1 MARIVGVH
9 GVGKQRLG
17 GNTLLKDWEPA
28 LADGL
33 DRAGGIRLGPG
44 EMRMA
49 FYGDLFR
56 PPGHTLAIGDPMF
69 TADDI
74 DDEGFEGFEAEL
86 LLEWWTEAARTD
98 PAVPPPGATDTL
110 TRSPRAVQT
119 ALRVLQHSRFFADIS
134 LRALVFDL
142 KQVRRYLTDD
152 DLRAAARGRV
162 EEAIGPDTRVVV
174 AHSLGSVV
182 AYEALCARPGHQVR
196 ALVTLGSPL
205 GMRMVY
211 DRLRPEPGGWPS
223 TSTWTNVVDE
233 GDVVAAVKDLSLFF
247 GTGVTGKGVAGMGV
261 VGKVV
266 HNGSH
271 AHDATLYLT
280 AKETGDAVAEGLGTP

>member
-17 GNTLLKDWEPA
+17 SRTLLKDWEPA

-33 DRAGGIRLGPG
+33 DRAGGPELAPG
-44 EMRMA
+44 DLRMA

-56 PPGHTLAIGDPMF
+56 PAGHTLAVGDPMF
-69 TADDI
+69 TAADV
-74 DDEGFEGFEAEL
+74 DELETEL
-86 LLEWWTEAARTD
+86 LLEWWAAAARVD
-98 PAVPPPGATDTL
+98 PAVPPPGGDTL
-110 TRSPRAVQT
+110 ARSPRAAQT
-119 ALRVLQHSRFFADIS
+119 ALRVLQHSRHFAGLT

-142 KQVRRYLTDD
+142 KQVRRYLTDET
-152 DLRAAARGRV
+152 LRAAARSRV

-182 AYEALCARPGHQVR
+182 AYEALCARQGHGVR

-205 GMRMVY
+205 GMRMVV
-211 DRLRPEPGGWPS
+211 DRLRPGPETWPG
-223 TSTWTNVVDE
+223 TSSWTNVVDE
-233 GDVVAAVKDLSLFF
+233 GDVVAAVKDLSLFY
-247 GTGVTGKGVAGMGV
+247 GTGV
-261 VGKVV
+261 VGRVV

-271 AHDATLYLT
+271 AHDAALYLT
-280 AKETGDAVAEGLGTP
+280 AKETGEAVAEGLA

>member
-1 MARIVGVH
+1 MH

-17 GNTLLKDWEPA
+17 SNTLLKDWEPA

-33 DRAGGIRLGPG
+33 DRAGGPQLVSGDLH
-44 EMRMA
+44 MA

-56 PPGHTLAIGDPMF
+56 PAGHTLAVGDPMF
-69 TADDI
+69 TADDV
-74 DDEGFEGFEAEL
+74 DEPEAEL
-86 LLEWWTEAARTD
+86 LMEWWAACARVD
-98 PAVPPPGATDTL
+98 PAVPPPGADTL
-110 TRSPRAVQT
+110 ARSPRAVQT
-119 ALRVLQHSRFFADIS
+119 ALRVLQHSRFFGGLS

-142 KQVRRYLTDD
+142 KQVRRYLTDE
-152 DLRAAARGRV
+152 DLRVAARTKV

-182 AYEALCARPGHQVR
+182 AFEALCERPGHGVR

-205 GMRMVY
+205 GMRMVV
-211 DRLRPEPGGWPS
+211 DRLRPGPETWPGTAS
-223 TSTWTNVVDE
+223 WTNVVDE

-247 GTGVTGKGVAGMGV
+247 GTGV

-280 AKETGDAVAEGLGTP
+280 AKETGEAVAEGLA

>member
-33 DRAGGIRLGPG
+33 DRAGSSPFGPG
-44 EMRMA
+44 EFRMA

-56 PPGHTLAIGDPMF
+56 PPGHTLAVGDPMF
-69 TADDI
+69 TPDDV
-74 DDEGFEGFEAEL
+74 DEGFETEL
-86 LLEWWTEAARTD
+86 LLEWWAECARTD

-110 TRSPRAVQT
+110 ARSPRAVQT
-119 ALRVLQHSRFFADIS
+119 ALRVLQHSRFFADVS

-152 DLRAAARGRV
+152 GLRAAARARV
-162 EEAIGPDTRVVV
+162 QEAIEPDTRVVV

-205 GMRMVY
+205 GMRMVL
-211 DRLRPEPGGWPS
+211 DRLRPEPGGWPG
-223 TSTWTNVVDE
+223 TSAWANVVDE
-233 GDVVAAVKDLSLFF
+233 SDVVAAVKDLSPFF
-247 GTGVTGKGVAGMGV
+247 GTGVT
-261 VGKVV
+261 GKVV

-280 AKETGDAVAEGLGTP
+280 AKETGEAVAEGLAEGLA

>member
-17 GNTLLKDWEPA
+17 GNTLLKDWKPA

-33 DRAGGIRLGPG
+33 DRAGRGTGLGPDDL
-44 EMRMA
+44 RIA

-56 PPGHTLAIGDPMF
+56 PPGHTLAVGDPVF
-69 TADDI
+69 TADDV
-74 DDEGFEGFEAEL
+74 DEGFETEL
-86 LLEWWTEAARTD
+86 LLEWWTAAARTD
-98 PAVPPPGATDTL
+98 PAVPPPGADTL
-110 TRSPRAVQT
+110 ARSPRAVQT
-119 ALRVLQHSRFFADIS
+119 ALRVLQHSRFFADLS

-152 DLRAAARGRV
+152 ALRAAARARV
-162 EEAIGPDTRVVV
+162 AEAIGPDTRVVV

-182 AYEALCARPGHQVR
+182 AYEALCARPDHRVR

-211 DRLRPEPGGWPS
+211 DRLRPEPGGWPG
-223 TSTWTNVVDE
+223 TSVWTNVVDE
-233 GDVVAAVKDLSLFF
+233 GDVVAAVRDLSLFF
-247 GTGVTGKGVAGMGV
+247 GTGSGTGAAGKGVE
-261 VGKVV
+261 GKVV

-280 AKETGDAVAEGLGTP
+280 AKETGEAVAEGLRPA

>member
-17 GNTLLKDWEPA
+17 SKTLLKDWEPA

-33 DRAGGIRLGPG
+33 DRAGAPQLASGDLH
-44 EMRMA
+44 MA

-56 PPGHTLAIGDPMF
+56 PAGHTLAVGDPMF
-69 TADDI
+69 TADDV
-74 DDEGFEGFEAEL
+74 DEVEAEL
-86 LLEWWTEAARTD
+86 LMEWWAACARVD
-98 PAVPPPGATDTL
+98 PAVPPPGGDTL
-110 TRSPRAVQT
+110 VRSPRAVQT
-119 ALRVLQHSRFFADIS
+119 ALRVLQHSRFFGGIS

-142 KQVRRYLTDD
+142 KQVRRYLTDE
-152 DLRAAARGRV
+152 DLRVAARKAV

-182 AYEALCARPGHQVR
+182 AYEALCAREGHGVR

-205 GMRMVY
+205 GMRMVV
-211 DRLRPEPGGWPS
+211 DRLRPGPETWPGTES
-223 TSTWTNVVDE
+223 WTNVVDE

-247 GTGVTGKGVAGMGV
+247 GTGV

-280 AKETGDAVAEGLGTP
+280 AEETGEAVAEGLA

>member
-17 GNTLLKDWEPA
+17 SKTLLKEWEPA

-33 DRAGGIRLGPG
+33 DLAGGPELTPG
-44 EMRMA
+44 DLRMA

-56 PPGHTLAIGDPMF
+56 PPGHTLAVGDPMF
-69 TADDI
+69 TAKDVED
-74 DDEGFEGFEAEL
+74 GFESEL
-86 LLEWWTEAARTD
+86 LLEWWAEAARVD
-98 PAVPPPGATDTL
+98 PGVPPPGGDTL
-110 TRSPRAVQT
+110 VRSPRAAQA
-119 ALRVLQHSRFFADIS
+119 ALRVLQHSRYFADVT
-134 LRALVFDL
+134 LRGLVFDL
-142 KQVRRYLTDD
+142 KQVRRYLLDEE
-152 DLRAAARGRV
+152 LRAAARSLV

-182 AYEALCARPGHQVR
+182 AFEALCALEGHGVR

-205 GMRMVY
+205 GMRMVV
-211 DRLRPEPGGWPS
+211 DRLRPGPETWPGTAS
-223 TSTWTNVVDE
+223 WTNIVDE

-247 GTGVTGKGVAGMGV
+247 GTNV

-280 AKETGDAVAEGLGTP
+280 AKETGAAVAEGLA

>member
-17 GNTLLKDWEPA
+17 SNTLLKDWEPA

-33 DRAGGIRLGPG
+33 DRAAGPQLASG
-44 EMRMA
+44 DLHMA

-56 PPGHTLAIGDPMF
+56 PAGHTLAVGDPMF
-69 TADDI
+69 TADDV
-74 DDEGFEGFEAEL
+74 DELETEL
-86 LLEWWTEAARTD
+86 LMDWWAACARVD
-98 PAVPPPGATDTL
+98 ASVPPPGGDTL
-110 TRSPRAVQT
+110 ARSPRAVQT
-119 ALRVLQHSRFFADIS
+119 ALRVLQHSRFFGGVS

-142 KQVRRYLTDD
+142 KQVRRYLTDE
-152 DLRAAARGRV
+152 DLRVAARKKV
-162 EEAIGPDTRVVV
+162 EEAIGPETRVVV

-182 AYEALCARPGHQVR
+182 AYEALCAREGHGVR

-205 GMRMVY
+205 GMRMVV
-211 DRLRPEPGGWPS
+211 DRLRPGPETWPGTAS
-223 TSTWTNVVDE
+223 WTNVVDA
-233 GDVVAAVKDLSLFF
+233 GDVVAAVRDLSMFF
-247 GTGVTGKGVAGMGV
+247 GTGV

-280 AKETGDAVAEGLGTP
+280 AKETGEAVAEGLA

>member
-17 GNTLLKDWEPA
+17 SKTLLKDWEPA

-33 DRAGGIRLGPG
+33 DLAGGPELTPG
-44 EMRMA
+44 DLRMA

-56 PPGHTLAIGDPMF
+56 PPGHTLAVGDPMF
-69 TADDI
+69 TAEDVED
-74 DDEGFEGFEAEL
+74 GFESEL
-86 LLEWWTEAARTD
+86 LLEWWAEAARVD
-98 PAVPPPGATDTL
+98 PGVPPPGGDTL
-110 TRSPRAVQT
+110 ARSPRAVQT
-119 ALRVLQHSRFFADIS
+119 ALRVLQHSRFFGDVT

-142 KQVRRYLTDD
+142 KQVRRYLLDGE
-152 DLRAAARGRV
+152 LREAARSRV

-182 AYEALCARPGHQVR
+182 AYEALCALDGHGVR

-205 GMRMVY
+205 GMRMVV
-211 DRLRPEPGGWPS
+211 DRLRPGPETWPGTAS
-223 TSTWTNVVDE
+223 WTNVVDQ
-233 GDVVAAVKDLSLFF
+233 GDVVAAVRDLSLFF
-247 GTGVTGKGVAGMGV
+247 GTGVAGR
-261 VGKVV
+261 VV

-280 AKETGDAVAEGLGTP
+280 AKETGEAVAEGLA

>member
-17 GNTLLKDWEPA
+17 GNTMAKDWVPA

-33 DRAGGIRLGPG
+33 ERAAGPTLTAG
-44 EMRMA
+44 DLRMA

-56 PPGHTLAIGDPMF
+56 PAGHTLAVGDPVF
-69 TADDI
+69 TADDVE
-74 DDEGFEGFEAEL
+74 DGFEAEL
-86 LLEWWTEAARTD
+86 LLEWWTACARTD
-98 PAVPPPGATDTL
+98 PAVPAPGGDTL
-110 TRSPRAVQT
+110 ARSPRAAQT
-119 ALRVLQHSRFFADIS
+119 ALRVLQHSRFFADVS

-152 DLRAAARGRV
+152 ALRAEARGRV

-182 AYEALCARPGHQVR
+182 AYEALCARPDHQVR

-205 GMRMVY
+205 GMRMVFE
-211 DRLRPEPGGWPS
+211 RLRPEPGAWPG
-223 TSTWTNVVDE
+223 TWTWTNIVDE

-247 GTGVTGKGVAGMGV
+247 GAGLTGKGRGV
-261 VGKVV
+261 TGKVV

-280 AKETGDAVAEGLGTP
+280 AKETGEAVAEGLA

>member
-17 GNTLLKDWEPA
+17 SRTLAKDWEPA

-33 DRAGGIRLGPG
+33 DRAGGRLAPG
-44 EMRMA
+44 DFHMA

-56 PPGHTLAIGDPMF
+56 PPGHTLAVGDPVF
-69 TADDI
+69 TAADVE
-74 DDEGFEGFEAEL
+74 EGLEAEL
-86 LLEWWTEAARTD
+86 LLEWWTACARTD
-98 PAVPPPGATDTL
+98 PAVPPPGGDTL
-110 TRSPRAVQT
+110 ARSPKAVQT
-119 ALRVLQHSRFFADIS
+119 ALRVLQHSRFFADLS

-152 DLRAAARGRV
+152 DLRAEARARV

-205 GMRMVY
+205 GMRMVF
-211 DRLRPEPGGWPS
+211 DRLRPEPGGWPG
-223 TSTWTNVVDE
+223 TTAWTNVVDE

-247 GTGVTGKGVAGMGV
+247 GTGVA
-261 VGKVV
+261 GKVV
-266 HNGSH
+266 HNGTH

-280 AKETGDAVAEGLGTP
+280 AKETGEAVAEGLE

>member
-17 GNTLLKDWEPA
+17 SHTLLKDWEPA

-33 DRAGGIRLGPG
+33 ARADGPG
-44 EMRMA
+44 LGTGDLGIA

-56 PPGHTLAIGDPMF
+56 PAGHHLAVGDPMF
-69 TADDI
+69 TADDV
-74 DDEGFEGFEAEL
+74 DEFEAEL
-86 LLEWWTEAARTD
+86 LLEWWAACARTD
-98 PAVPPPGATDTL
+98 TAVPPPGADTL
-110 TRSPRAVQT
+110 ARSPRAVQT
-119 ALRVLQHSRFFADIS
+119 ALRVLQRSRYFAELS

-142 KQVRRYLTDD
+142 KQVRRYLLDD
-152 DLRAAARGRV
+152 GLRAAARNRV

-182 AYEALCARPGHQVR
+182 AYEALCALPGHQVR
-196 ALVTLGSPL
+196 ALVTFGSPL
-205 GMRMVY
+205 GMRMIF
-211 DRLRPEPGGWPS
+211 DRLLPEPGGWPS
-223 TSTWTNVVDE
+223 DAGALRWTNVVDE

-247 GTGVTGKGVAGMGV
+247 GTGVDGR
-261 VGKVV
+261 VV

-280 AKETGDAVAEGLGTP
+280 AKETGEAVAEGLA

>member
-17 GNTLLKDWEPA
+17 SNTLLKDWEPA

-33 DRAGGIRLGPG
+33 DRAGGPQLVSGDLH
-44 EMRMA
+44 MA

-56 PPGHTLAIGDPMF
+56 PAGHTLAVGDPMF
-69 TADDI
+69 TADDV
-74 DDEGFEGFEAEL
+74 DEPEAEL
-86 LLEWWTEAARTD
+86 LMEWWAACARVD
-98 PAVPPPGATDTL
+98 PAVPPPGADTL
-110 TRSPRAVQT
+110 ARSPRAVQT
-119 ALRVLQHSRFFADIS
+119 ALRVLQHSRFFGGLS

-142 KQVRRYLTDD
+142 KQVRRYLTDE
-152 DLRAAARGRV
+152 DLRVAARRKV

-174 AHSLGSVV
+174 APSLGSVV
-182 AYEALCARPGHQVR
+182 AFEALCERPGHGVR

-205 GMRMVY
+205 GMRMVV
-211 DRLRPEPGGWPS
+211 DRLRPGPETWPGTAS
-223 TSTWTNVVDE
+223 WTNVVDE

-247 GTGVTGKGVAGMGV
+247 GTGV

-280 AKETGDAVAEGLGTP
+280 AKETGEAVAEGLA

>member
-17 GNTLLKDWEPA
+17 SNTLLKDWEPA

-33 DRAGGIRLGPG
+33 DRAGGPRLASGDLH
-44 EMRMA
+44 MA

-56 PPGHTLAIGDPMF
+56 PPGRTLAVGDPMF
-69 TADDI
+69 TADDV
-74 DDEGFEGFEAEL
+74 DEAETEL
-86 LLEWWTEAARTD
+86 LMEWWAECARVD
-98 PAVPPPGATDTL
+98 PAVPPPGGDTL
-110 TRSPRAVQT
+110 ARSPRAAQT
-119 ALRVLQHSRFFADIS
+119 ALRVLQHSRFFGGLS

-142 KQVRRYLTDD
+142 KQVRRYLMDD
-152 DLRAAARGRV
+152 DLRVAARKQV

-182 AYEALCARPGHQVR
+182 AFEALCARPGHGVR

-205 GMRMVY
+205 GMRMVV
-211 DRLRPEPGGWPS
+211 DRLRPGPETWPGT
-223 TSTWTNVVDE
+223 TSWTNVIDE

-247 GTGVTGKGVAGMGV
+247 GTGV

-280 AKETGDAVAEGLGTP
+280 AKETGEAVAEGLA

>member
-17 GNTLLKDWEPA
+17 SKTLLKDWEPA

-33 DRAGGIRLGPG
+33 DRAGGPLLASGDLH
-44 EMRMA
+44 MA

-56 PPGHTLAIGDPMF
+56 PSGHTLAVGDPMF
-69 TADDI
+69 TADDV
-74 DDEGFEGFEAEL
+74 DEVEAEL
-86 LLEWWTEAARTD
+86 LMEWWAECARVD
-98 PAVPPPGATDTL
+98 PAVPPPGGDTL
-110 TRSPRAVQT
+110 VRSPRVAQT
-119 ALRVLQHSRFFADIS
+119 ALRVLQHSRFFGGLS

-142 KQVRRYLTDD
+142 KQVRRYLMDNN
-152 DLRAAARGRV
+152 LRVAARKKV

-182 AYEALCARPGHQVR
+182 AFEALCALDGHGVR

-205 GMRMVY
+205 GMRMVV
-211 DRLRPEPGGWPS
+211 DRLRPGPETWPRTAS
-223 TSTWTNVVDE
+223 WTNVVDE

-247 GTGVTGKGVAGMGV
+247 GTGV

-280 AKETGDAVAEGLGTP
+280 AKETGEAVAEGLA

>member
-9 GVGKQRLG
+9 GVGKQGLG
-17 GNTLLKDWEPA
+17 GNTLLKDWGPA

-33 DRAGGIRLGPG
+33 ERAQGPKPAPDDLH
-44 EMRMA
+44 MA

-56 PPGHTLAIGDPMF
+56 PVGHTLAVGDPMF
-69 TADDI
+69 TADDV
-74 DDEGFEGFEAEL
+74 DDFEAEL
-86 LLEWWTEAARTD
+86 LLEWWEASARTD
-98 PAVPPPGATDTL
+98 PGVPPPGADTL
-110 TRSPRAVQT
+110 ARAPRSVQT
-119 ALRVLQHSRFFADIS
+119 ALRVLQHSRFFAEVS

-152 DLRAAARGRV
+152 GLRASARSRV
-162 EEAIGPDTRVVV
+162 EDAIGPDTRVVV

-182 AYEALCARPGHQVR
+182 AYEALCARSDQQVR

-205 GMRMVY
+205 GMRMVF
-211 DRLRPEPGGWPS
+211 DRLRPAPGAWPGVDALR
-223 TSTWTNVVDE
+223 WTNVVDE

-247 GTGVTGKGVAGMGV
+247 GTGVTGK
-261 VGKVV
+261 VV

-280 AKETGDAVAEGLGTP
+280 AKETGEAVAEGLS

>member
-17 GNTLLKDWEPA
+17 SKTLLKDWEPA

-33 DRAGGIRLGPG
+33 DRAGGPLLASGDLH
-44 EMRMA
+44 MA

-56 PPGHTLAIGDPMF
+56 PSGHTLAVGDPMF
-69 TADDI
+69 TADDV
-74 DDEGFEGFEAEL
+74 DEVEAEL
-86 LLEWWTEAARTD
+86 LMEWWAECARVD
-98 PAVPPPGATDTL
+98 PAVPSPGGDTL
-110 TRSPRAVQT
+110 VRSPRVAQT
-119 ALRVLQHSRFFADIS
+119 ALRVLQHSRFFGGLS

-142 KQVRRYLTDD
+142 KQVRRYLMDNN
-152 DLRAAARGRV
+152 LRVAARKKV

-182 AYEALCARPGHQVR
+182 AFEALCALDGHGVR

-205 GMRMVY
+205 GMRMVV
-211 DRLRPEPGGWPS
+211 DRLRPGPETWPRTAS
-223 TSTWTNVVDE
+223 WTNVVDE

-247 GTGVTGKGVAGMGV
+247 GTGV

-280 AKETGDAVAEGLGTP
+280 AKETGEAVAEGLA

>member
-17 GNTLLKDWEPA
+17 SSTLLKDWEPA

-33 DRAGGIRLGPG
+33 ERAGGPRLGDG
-44 EMRMA
+44 DLRMA

-56 PPGHTLAIGDPMF
+56 PQGGTLAVGDPMF
-69 TADDI
+69 TEEDVEDGL
-74 DDEGFEGFEAEL
+74 ETEL
-86 LLEWWTEAARTD
+86 LLEWWTAGARAD
-98 PAVPPPGATDTL
+98 SAVPPPGGDTL
-110 TRSPRAVQT
+110 ARSPRAVQT
-119 ALRVLQHSRFFADIS
+119 ALRVLQHSRFFAGLT
-134 LRALVFDL
+134 LRGLVFDL
-142 KQVRRYLTDD
+142 KQVRRYLTDEE
-152 DLRAAARGRV
+152 LRAAARGRV
-162 EEAIGPDTRVVV
+162 TEAIGPDTRVVV

-182 AYEALCARPGHQVR
+182 AYEALCALPGHQVR

-205 GMRMVY
+205 GMRMVF
-211 DRLRPEPGGWPS
+211 DRLRPEPGAWPGDAA
-223 TSTWTNVVDE
+223 TLRWTNVVDD

-247 GTGVTGKGVAGMGV
+247 GAGVGGT
-261 VGKVV
+261 VV

-280 AKETGDAVAEGLGTP
+280 AKETGEAVAEALA

>member
-17 GNTLLKDWEPA
+17 SNTLLKDWEPA

-33 DRAGGIRLGPG
+33 DRAGGPQLVSGDLH
-44 EMRMA
+44 MA

-56 PPGHTLAIGDPMF
+56 PAGHTLAVGDPMF
-69 TADDI
+69 TADDV
-74 DDEGFEGFEAEL
+74 DEPEAEL
-86 LLEWWTEAARTD
+86 LMQWWAACARVD
-98 PAVPPPGATDTL
+98 PAVPPPGADTL
-110 TRSPRAVQT
+110 ARSPRAVQT
-119 ALRVLQHSRFFADIS
+119 ALRVLQHSRFFGGLS

-142 KQVRRYLTDD
+142 KQVRRYLTDE
-152 DLRAAARGRV
+152 DLRVAARRKV

-182 AYEALCARPGHQVR
+182 AFEALCERPGHGVR

-205 GMRMVY
+205 GMRMVV
-211 DRLRPEPGGWPS
+211 DRLRPGPETWPGTAS
-223 TSTWTNVVDE
+223 WTNVVDE

-247 GTGVTGKGVAGMGV
+247 GTGV

-280 AKETGDAVAEGLGTP
+280 AKETGEAVAEGLA

>member
-17 GNTLLKDWEPA
+17 SNTLAKDWEPA
-28 LADGL
+28 LSDGL
-33 DRAGGIRLGPG
+33 DRAGGQLAPG
-44 EMRMA
+44 DFHMA

-56 PPGHTLAIGDPMF
+56 PPGHTLAVGDPMF
-69 TADDI
+69 TADDV
-74 DDEGFEGFEAEL
+74 EEGFEAEL
-86 LLEWWTEAARTD
+86 LLEWWTACARTD
-98 PAVPPPGATDTL
+98 PAVPPPGADTL
-110 TRSPRAVQT
+110 ARSPRAVQT
-119 ALRVLQHSRFFADIS
+119 ALRVLQHSRFFADLS

-142 KQVRRYLTDD
+142 RQVRRYLTDD
-152 DLRAAARGRV
+152 DLRAAARARV

-182 AYEALCARPGHQVR
+182 AYEALCARPDHRVR

-205 GMRMVY
+205 GMRMVL
-211 DRLRPEPGGWPS
+211 DRLRPEPGGWPG
-223 TSTWTNVVDE
+223 TSSWTNVVDE

-247 GTGVTGKGVAGMGV
+247 GTGVTGK
-261 VGKVV
+261 VV

-280 AKETGDAVAEGLGTP
+280 AKETGEAVAEGLA

>member
-17 GNTLLKDWEPA
+17 SKTLLKDWEPA

-33 DRAGGIRLGPG
+33 DRAGGPQLAPDDLH
-44 EMRMA
+44 MA

-56 PPGHTLAIGDPMF
+56 PAGHTLAVGDPMF
-69 TADDI
+69 TAGDV
-74 DDEGFEGFEAEL
+74 DETETEL
-86 LLEWWTEAARTD
+86 LMAWWAQAARVD
-98 PAVPPPGATDTL
+98 PGVPPPGGDTL
-110 TRSPRAVQT
+110 VRSPRAVQT
-119 ALRVLQHSRFFADIS
+119 ALTVLQHSRFFGSLS

-142 KQVRRYLTDD
+142 KQVRRYLTDE
-152 DLRAAARGRV
+152 DLRVAARKKV

-182 AYEALCARPGHQVR
+182 AYEALCAREGHGVR

-205 GMRMVY
+205 GMRMVV
-211 DRLRPEPGGWPS
+211 DRLRPGPETWPGTAS
-223 TSTWTNVVDE
+223 WTNVVDE

-247 GTGVTGKGVAGMGV
+247 GTGV

-280 AKETGDAVAEGLGTP
+280 AKETGEAVAEGLA

>member
-17 GNTLLKDWEPA
+17 SNTLLKDWEPA

-33 DRAGGIRLGPG
+33 DRAGGPQLVSGDLH
-44 EMRMA
+44 MA

-56 PPGHTLAIGDPMF
+56 PAGHTLAVGDPMF
-69 TADDI
+69 TADDV
-74 DDEGFEGFEAEL
+74 DEPEAEL
-86 LLEWWTEAARTD
+86 LMEWWAACARVD
-98 PAVPPPGATDTL
+98 PAVPPPGADTL
-110 TRSPRAVQT
+110 ARSPRAVQT
-119 ALRVLQHSRFFADIS
+119 ALRVLQHSRFFGGLS

-142 KQVRRYLTDD
+142 KQVRRYLTDE
-152 DLRAAARGRV
+152 DLRVAARRKV

-182 AYEALCARPGHQVR
+182 TFEALCERPGHGVR

-205 GMRMVY
+205 GMRMVV
-211 DRLRPEPGGWPS
+211 DRLRPGPETWPGTAS
-223 TSTWTNVVDE
+223 WTNVVDE

-247 GTGVTGKGVAGMGV
+247 GTGV

-280 AKETGDAVAEGLGTP
+280 AKETGEAVAEGLA

>member
-17 GNTLLKDWEPA
+17 SNTLLKDWEPA

-33 DRAGGIRLGPG
+33 DRAGGPQLVSGDQHI
-44 EMRMA
+44 A

-56 PPGHTLAIGDPMF
+56 PAGHTLAVGDPMF
-69 TADDI
+69 TADDV
-74 DDEGFEGFEAEL
+74 DEPEAEL
-86 LLEWWTEAARTD
+86 LMEWWAACARVD
-98 PAVPPPGATDTL
+98 PAVPPPGADTL
-110 TRSPRAVQT
+110 ARSPRAVQT
-119 ALRVLQHSRFFADIS
+119 ALRVLQHSRFFGGLS

-142 KQVRRYLTDD
+142 KQVRRYLTDE
-152 DLRAAARGRV
+152 DLRVAARRKV

-182 AYEALCARPGHQVR
+182 AFEALCERPGHGVR

-205 GMRMVY
+205 GMRMVV
-211 DRLRPEPGGWPS
+211 DRLRPGPETWPGTAS
-223 TSTWTNVVDE
+223 WTNVVDE

-247 GTGVTGKGVAGMGV
+247 GTGV

-280 AKETGDAVAEGLGTP
+280 AKETGEAVAEGLA

>member
-17 GNTLLKDWEPA
+17 SNTLLKDWEPA

-33 DRAGGIRLGPG
+33 DRAGGPKPAPG
-44 EMRMA
+44 DLHMA

-56 PPGHTLAIGDPMF
+56 PAGQTLGVGDPMF
-69 TADDI
+69 TADDV
-74 DDEGFEGFEAEL
+74 DGPEAEL
-86 LLEWWTEAARTD
+86 LLEWWAACARVD
-98 PAVPPPGATDTL
+98 PAVPPPGGDTL
-110 TRSPRAVQT
+110 ARSPRAVQT
-119 ALRVLQHSRFFADIS
+119 ALRVLQHSRFFAEVS

-142 KQVRRYLTDD
+142 KQVHRYLTDD
-152 DLRAAARGRV
+152 DLRAAARSRV

-182 AYEALCARPGHQVR
+182 AYEALCALDGHGVR

-205 GMRMVY
+205 GMRMVV
-211 DRLRPEPGGWPS
+211 DRLRPGPETWPG
-223 TSTWTNVVDE
+223 TSSWTNVVDE

-247 GTGVTGKGVAGMGV
+247 GTRV

-271 AHDATLYLT
+271 AHDATFYLT
-280 AKETGDAVAEGLGTP
+280 AKETGEAVAGGLA

>member
-17 GNTLLKDWEPA
+17 SNSLLKDWEPA

-33 DRAGGIRLGPG
+33 ERAGGPQPAQGDL
-44 EMRMA
+44 RMA

-56 PPGHTLAIGDPMF
+56 PPGHTLAVGDPIY
-69 TADDI
+69 TAEDVED
-74 DDEGFEGFEAEL
+74 GVEAEL
-86 LLEWWTEAARTD
+86 LLEWWAACARTD
-98 PAVPPPGATDTL
+98 PGVPPPGADTL
-110 TRSPRAVQT
+110 ARSPRAVQT
-119 ALRVLQHSRFFADIS
+119 ALRVLQRSRFFADVS

-142 KQVRRYLTDD
+142 KQVRRYLLDEG
-152 DLRAAARGRV
+152 LREAARGRV

-182 AYEALCARPGHQVR
+182 AYEALCARTDHRVR
-196 ALVTLGSPL
+196 ALVTIGSPL
-205 GMRMVY
+205 GMRMIY
-211 DRLRPEPGGWPS
+211 ERLLPEPGGWPGDAS
-223 TSTWTNVVDE
+223 TLRWTNVVDE
-233 GDVVAAVKDLSLFF
+233 GDVVAAVRDLSLFF
-247 GTGVTGKGVAGMGV
+247 GTGVRGKA
-261 VGKVV
+261 V

-280 AKETGDAVAEGLGTP
+280 ARETGEAVAEGLA

>member
-33 DRAGGIRLGPG
+33 DRVDGGAAKLAPG
-44 EMRMA
+44 DLRMA

-56 PPGHTLAIGDPMF
+56 PPGDTLAVGDPRF
-69 TADDI
+69 TPDDV
-74 DDEGFEGFEAEL
+74 EAGFETEL
-86 LLEWWTEAARTD
+86 LLEWWARCARTD
-98 PAVPPPGATDTL
+98 PGVPPPGVTDTL
-110 TRSPRAVQT
+110 ARSPRAVQT
-119 ALRVLQHSRFFADIS
+119 ALRVLQHARFFADIS
-134 LRALVFDL
+134 LRGLVFDL

-152 DLRAAARGRV
+152 GLRAAARRRV

-182 AYEALCARPGHQVR
+182 AYEALCALPGHRVR

-211 DRLRPEPGGWPS
+211 DRLRPEPGGWPG
-223 TSTWTNVVDE
+223 TTAWTNVVDE

-247 GTGVTGKGVAGMGV
+247 GTGVTGEGVT
-261 VGKVV
+261 GKVV

-280 AKETGDAVAEGLGTP
+280 ARETGQAVAEGLA

>member
-17 GNTLLKDWEPA
+17 SNTLLKDWEPA

-33 DRAGGIRLGPG
+33 DRAGYGARLAPDDLSI
-44 EMRMA
+44 A

-56 PPGHTLAIGDPMF
+56 PPGHTLAVGDPMF
-69 TADDI
+69 TPDDV
-74 DDEGFEGFEAEL
+74 DEGFEAEL
-86 LLEWWTEAARTD
+86 LLEWWAQCARTD

-110 TRSPRAVQT
+110 ARSPRAVQT

-152 DLRAAARGRV
+152 GLRAAARRRV

-182 AYEALCARPGHQVR
+182 AYEALCAQPGHQVR

-211 DRLRPEPGGWPS
+211 DRLRPEPGSWPG

-233 GDVVAAVKDLSLFF
+233 GDVVAAVKDLSLFY
-247 GTGVTGKGVAGMGV
+247 GTGVTGRGVAGQGV
-261 VGKVV
+261 TGKVV

-280 AKETGDAVAEGLGTP
+280 AKETGEAVAEGLE

>member
-17 GNTLLKDWEPA
+17 SNTLLKDWEPA

-33 DRAGGIRLGPG
+33 DRAGGPQLVSGDLH
-44 EMRMA
+44 MA
-49 FYGDLFR
+49 VYGDLFR
-56 PPGHTLAIGDPMF
+56 PAGHTLAVGDPMF
-69 TADDI
+69 TADDV
-74 DDEGFEGFEAEL
+74 DEPEAEL
-86 LLEWWTEAARTD
+86 LMQWWAACARVD
-98 PAVPPPGATDTL
+98 PAVPPPGADTL
-110 TRSPRAVQT
+110 ARSPRAAQT
-119 ALRVLQHSRFFADIS
+119 ALRVLQHSRFFGGLS

-142 KQVRRYLTDD
+142 KQVRRYLTDE
-152 DLRAAARGRV
+152 DLRVAARRKV

-182 AYEALCARPGHQVR
+182 AFEALCERPGHGVR

-205 GMRMVY
+205 GMRMVV
-211 DRLRPEPGGWPS
+211 DRLRPGPETWPGTAS
-223 TSTWTNVVDE
+223 WTNVVDE

-247 GTGVTGKGVAGMGV
+247 GTGV

-280 AKETGDAVAEGLGTP
+280 AKETGEAVAEGLA

>member
-17 GNTLLKDWEPA
+17 SNTLLKDWEPA

-33 DRAGGIRLGPG
+33 DRADGPKPASG
-44 EMRMA
+44 DLRMA

-56 PPGHTLAIGDPMF
+56 PPGHTLAVGDPMF
-69 TADDI
+69 TADDV
-74 DDEGFEGFEAEL
+74 DELEAEL
-86 LLEWWTEAARTD
+86 LLEWWAQAARVD
-98 PAVPPPGATDTL
+98 PGVPPPGGDTL
-110 TRSPRAVQT
+110 ARSPRGVQT
-119 ALRVLQHSRFFADIS
+119 ALRVLQHSRFFADVT

-142 KQVRRYLTDD
+142 KQVRRYLTDGE
-152 DLRAAARGRV
+152 LRAAARKRV

-182 AYEALCARPGHQVR
+182 AYEALCARPGHGVR

-205 GMRMVY
+205 GMRMVV
-211 DRLRPEPGGWPS
+211 DRLRPGPETWPGTAS
-223 TSTWTNVVDE
+223 WTNVVDE
-233 GDVVAAVKDLSLFF
+233 GDVVAAVRDLSLFY
-247 GTGVTGKGVAGMGV
+247 GTDV
-261 VGKVV
+261 VGKIV

-280 AKETGDAVAEGLGTP
+280 AKETGEAVAEGLA

>member
-33 DRAGGIRLGPG
+33 ERAGGPRPGPDG
-44 EMRMA
+44 MRMA

-56 PPGHTLAIGDPMF
+56 PPGHTLGVGDPVFMP
-69 TADDI
+69 DDV
-74 DDEGFEGFEAEL
+74 EAGFEAEL
-86 LLEWWTEAARTD
+86 LLEWWAQCARTD
-98 PAVPPPGATDTL
+98 PGVPPPGTTDTL
-110 TRSPRAVQT
+110 ARSPRAVQT

-152 DLRAAARGRV
+152 GLRAAARRRV

-211 DRLRPEPGGWPS
+211 DRLRPEPGGWPG
-223 TSTWTNVVDE
+223 TTAWTNIADE

-247 GTGVTGKGVAGMGV
+247 GAGVTGQGVTGQGV
-261 VGKVV
+261 TGKVV

-280 AKETGDAVAEGLGTP
+280 AKETGRAVAEGLV

>member
-17 GNTLLKDWEPA
+17 SHTLRKEWEPA

-33 DRAGGIRLGPG
+33 DRAGSSTLGPLGPG
-44 EMRMA
+44 DFRMA

-56 PPGHTLAIGDPMF
+56 PPGHTLAVGDPMF
-69 TADDI
+69 TSADV
-74 DDEGFEGFEAEL
+74 DEGFETEL
-86 LLEWWTEAARTD
+86 LLEWWAECARTD
-98 PAVPPPGATDTL
+98 AAVPPPGATDTL
-110 TRSPRAVQT
+110 ARSPRAVQT
-119 ALRVLQHSRFFADIS
+119 ALRVLQHARFFADVS

-142 KQVRRYLTDD
+142 KQVRRYLTNDI
-152 DLRAAARGRV
+152 LRAAARARV

-182 AYEALCARPGHQVR
+182 AYEALCARPDHQVR

-205 GMRMVY
+205 GMRMVL
-211 DRLRPEPGGWPS
+211 DRLRPEPGGWPG
-223 TSTWTNVVDE
+223 TSAWTNVVDE

-247 GTGVTGKGVAGMGV
+247 GTGVSGMTEV
-261 VGKVV
+261 TGKVV

-280 AKETGDAVAEGLGTP
+280 AKETGEAVAEGLAEGLT

>member
-17 GNTLLKDWEPA
+17 SKMLAKDWEPA

-33 DRAGGIRLGPG
+33 ERAAGPQLGAG
-44 EMRMA
+44 DLRMA

-56 PPGHTLAIGDPMF
+56 PPGHTLAVGDPVF
-69 TADDI
+69 TADDVE
-74 DDEGFEGFEAEL
+74 DGLEAEL
-86 LLEWWTEAARTD
+86 LLEWWTASARTD
-98 PAVPPPGATDTL
+98 ASVPPPGGDTL
-110 TRSPRAVQT
+110 ARSPRAVQT
-119 ALRVLQHSRFFADIS
+119 ALRMVQHSRFFADVS

-152 DLRAAARGRV
+152 GLRAAARGRV
-162 EEAIGPDTRVVV
+162 EEAIGPDTRVIV

-182 AYEALCARPGHQVR
+182 AYEALCARRDHQVR

-205 GMRMVY
+205 GMRMVFE
-211 DRLRPEPGGWPS
+211 RLRPEPGAWPG
-223 TSTWTNVVDE
+223 TSGWTNVVDE

-247 GTGVTGKGVAGMGV
+247 GTGVTGK
-261 VGKVV
+261 VV

-280 AKETGDAVAEGLGTP
+280 ARETGEAVAEGLG